1 MSTASGVSWAACPP
15 GPRAW
20 PSDGWQ
26 EWPPPVGGGQAA
38 ASGPLPSRAPARLY
52 REGHTE
58 GHSPGRGRK
67 KPPGWVWAIK
77 GHCFVLQGEQR
88 PGTSMSC
95 PPDLCS
101 LASSRAYLPRCPC
114 LPVILSP
121 VHSLRASTRAASCS
135 LCPDARSHFKTY
147 PRHIHLSTPQ
157 WFRGPPT
164 CTSTAPCLPSRQ
176 IVIVVKTMAV

>member
-114 LPVILSP
+114 LPVFCHQFTASVPLPGLLPVPFALTPAPTSRLTPGIFTFQHPSGSEAPPLVPPQHPVSP
-121 VHSLRASTRAASCS
+121 PGR
-135 LCPDARSHFKTY
+135 
-147 PRHIHLSTPQ
+147 
-157 WFRGPPT
+157 
-164 CTSTAPCLPSRQ
+164 
-176 IVIVVKTMAV
+176 